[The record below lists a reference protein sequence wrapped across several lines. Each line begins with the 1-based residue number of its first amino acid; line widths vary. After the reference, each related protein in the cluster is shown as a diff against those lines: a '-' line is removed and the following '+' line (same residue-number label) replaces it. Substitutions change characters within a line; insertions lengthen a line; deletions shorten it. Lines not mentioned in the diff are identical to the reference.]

1 MEKDQKR
8 QKEIEKNRKE
18 SKRKGAGDRKMKAIH
33 IISQENNCW
42 QEADLQIRKAGTL
55 EENAGQQVQEDDVLE
70 LTGEKKQT
78 VLGFG
83 GCFNELG
90 WEALGLTLE
99 ESRKAFLD
107 ELFCSE
113 NCGFNY
119 GRVPIGANDFSLEWY
134 SCDETDGDYELK
146 DFNIERDKKYT
157 LPFVKEAQKR
167 QEGLTLFASPWSPPT
182 WMKTKKAYNYGVIRM
197 EERVLKAY
205 AEYFVKFVQA
215 YAQEGVK
222 VEQVHVQNEPMADQK
237 FPSCLWSGENMEIFI
252 RDYLGP
258 AFEKAGLDTE
268 LWLGT
273 INGPFVDFMMQG
285 MAAPFSEHYD
295 QFANTVLEDAQAR
308 KYLTGVGL
316 QWGGKHVME
325 QITASYPELRYMNTE
340 SECGD
345 GRNTWEHMEYI
356 FAQMWFYFRH
366 GAERYTYWNF
376 ALQEGGI
383 STWGWAQN
391 SLCTVNPQTGELKL
405 QPEFYLMKHFSRYIK
420 KGAKYL
426 GVKGHWTTN
435 TLAFEN
441 PDGTLVLV
449 VGSNMN
455 RDRTFR
461 FRYGEE
467 ELSAEIPAHSVHTFV
482 LERC

>member
-1 MEKDQKR
+1 MKVTHIRSCEKQY
-8 QKEIEKNRKE
+8 
-18 SKRKGAGDRKMKAIH
+18 
-33 IISQENNCW
+33 W
-42 QEADLQIRKAGTL
+42 QEAEIHVSTDGKM
-55 EENAGQQVQEDDVLE
+55 NGQAVLPDPE
-70 LTGEKKQT
+70 VLTLTGERRQA

-90 WEALGLTLE
+90 WEALMLTGRTE
-99 ESRKAFLD
+99 REKFLD
-107 ELFCSE
+107 ELFGTE
-113 NCGFNY
+113 GCGFNY

-146 DFNIERDKKYT
+146 DFAIERDKKYT
-157 LPFVKEAQKR
+157 IPFVKEAMKR
-167 QEGLTLFASPWSPPT
+167 QKGLTLFASPWSPPT
-182 WMKTKKAYNYGVIRM
+182 WMKTKKAYNYGVLRM
-197 EERVLKAY
+197 EEPVLKAY
-205 AEYFVKFVQA
+205 AEYFVRFVKE
-215 YAQEGVK
+215 YAKEGIH

-237 FPSCLWSGENMEIFI
+237 FPSCLWSGEQMRVFI

-258 AFEKAGLDTE
+258 AFEKAELDTE

-295 QFANTVLEDAQAR
+295 QFANTILEDKEAR

-345 GRNTWEHMEYI
+345 GQNTWEHMEYI
-356 FAQMWFYFRH
+356 FMQMWNYFRH
-366 GAERYTYWNF
+366 GAERYTYWNL
-376 ALQEGGI
+376 ALKEGGG
-383 STWGWAQN
+383 STWGWSQN
-391 SLCTVNPQTGELKL
+391 SLCTIDPENGKLTL
-405 QPEFYLMKHFSRYIK
+405 QPEFYLMKHFSHFIQ

-426 GVKGHWTTN
+426 GIQGHWTAN
-435 TLAFEN
+435 TMAFEN
-441 PDGTLVLV
+441 PDHSLVLV

-455 RDRTFR
+455 RDRIFR
-461 FRYGEE
+461 FRAGEVE
-467 ELSAEIPAHSVHTFV
+467 ISAVIEAHSIHTFV
-482 LERC
+482 IESV